1 MISYLNN
8 KRIIN
13 NKFYYKST
21 ENISYIEEPEIITE
35 VYIARAGLREE
46 VMLYVPQ

>member
-21 ENISYIEEPEIITE
+21 ESE